1 MSTSGARSI
10 FDTPPP
16 TRPSRARQDARVP
29 TTALVYALPLMTT
42 AEHEA
47 RIRRL
52 LSEGAALVAADTA
65 LLETIEREKRGLLS
79 PERLVHSRIIYMRP
93 APESPPEGAHVEP
106 VVPGGAAAA
115 AAVGSTSAAAEE
127 RV

>member
-79 PERLVHSRIIYMRP
+79 PERLVHSRMRP